1 MQDSP
6 ITFMFLL
13 ILTLV
18 EVIAKQKSKMLCFF
32 VCKILD
38 NIGKQVKRQQTK

>member
-6 ITFMFLL
+6 LTFMFLL

-38 NIGKQVKRQQTK
+38 NIGKQVKQQQTK

>member
-6 ITFMFLL
+6 LTFMFLL
-13 ILTLV
+13 ILTRV
-18 EVIAKQKSKMLCFF
+18 EVIAKQKSKMLYFF